1 MRKLIAFFA
10 DIHDRKAQIKGGIK
24 QVCTGVA
31 IAFLPVV
38 VGGAW
43 WWLNLWFDLQL
54 PDFGGLELLAVLALI
69 AVFPFWMAFFLGLAK
84 NGVPMITGRKPTKAL
99 GGAKFGTP
107 KDMARLGH
115 NGGPR
120 RSHVHLGRMR

>member
-10 DIHDRKAQIKGGIK
+10 DIHDRKAQIQGGIK

-31 IAFLPVV
+31 IALLPLA
-38 VGGAW
+38 VGCVW
-43 WWLNLWFDLQL
+43 WGIGIPL

-69 AVFPFWMAFFLGLAK
+69 AIYPFWMAFFLGLAK

-99 GGAKFGTP
+99 GGAKFGTR
-107 KDMARLGH
+107 KVMDKLGH
-115 NGGPR
+115 IGGSR
-120 RSHVHLGRMR
+120 RSKVYLGRIR